1 MLVSADDFRELVA
14 DARKER
20 FGARPGRAV
29 MSRRRW
35 RMNPY
40 FHSSTVLEARRE
52 GRGDFLVT
60 KTALYFS
67 LPRLW
72 LFSCLIATVVV
83 SCGHKSFQPD
93 FGL

>member
-1 MLVSADDFRELVA
+1 MSSCCSPGAGKDQYLAPLTPSLSEAVCDRLEIMLVSADDFREPVA

-40 FHSSTVLEARRE
+40 FNSSTVLEALSRLRGE
-52 GRGDFLVT
+52 GIF
-60 KTALYFS
+60 
-67 LPRLW
+67 W
-72 LFSCLIATVVV
+72 
-83 SCGHKSFQPD
+83 
-93 FGL
+93 